1 VGYGTV
7 GTSFAFGKDAM
18 DQKSPDPLVD
28 ELESNM
34 NNIKKYLLDGFQNA
48 MIDVASDPKLLFEYM
63 DGGIGWASLT
73 GGVSPDF
80 LENMVTELD
89 LRKAVREGYL
99 TAAVPIIWRIST
111 DFPSPVILTS
121 EGVTHEDPGEGKRY
135 CDGYKIEK
143 DLVVEDLDIATTFV
157 CSPNEKDAYWL
168 VGVEWEEPGAPISTG
183 GPPSVAPNNAGIE
196 TDNLFKVTP
205 LRGVEDFDG
214 STYGNLT
221 LDNVVMNA
229 VNSWTARD
237 KQNDYFAVPEF
248 RNPDVMG
255 ALVERKDLS
264 FVHNLVK
271 LPVCGAEEVRSN
283 VKDDPKNEKNNLY
296 WPCSEPENETEW
308 TPVSFPPSPE

>member
-1 VGYGTV
+1 
-7 GTSFAFGKDAM
+7 
-18 DQKSPDPLVD
+18 
-28 ELESNM
+28 
-34 NNIKKYLLDGFQNA
+34 
-48 MIDVASDPKLLFEYM
+48 
-63 DGGIGWASLT
+63 
-73 GGVSPDF
+73 
-80 LENMVTELD
+80 
-89 LRKAVREGYL
+89 
-99 TAAVPIIWRIST
+99 
-111 DFPSPVILTS
+111 
-121 EGVTHEDPGEGKRY
+121 
-135 CDGYKIEK
+135 
-143 DLVVEDLDIATTFV
+143 
-157 CSPNEKDAYWL
+157 
-168 VGVEWEEPGAPISTG
+168 
-183 GPPSVAPNNAGIE
+183 
-196 TDNLFKVTP
+196 
-205 LRGVEDFDG
+205 VEDFDG